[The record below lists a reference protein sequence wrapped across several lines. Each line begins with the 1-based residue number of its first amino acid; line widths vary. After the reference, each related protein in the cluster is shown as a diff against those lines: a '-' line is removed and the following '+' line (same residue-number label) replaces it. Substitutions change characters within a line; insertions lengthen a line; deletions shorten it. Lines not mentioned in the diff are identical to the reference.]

1 MNTDNKGGT
10 QRRDARV
17 LGIVRE
23 SATYFGSDLRDLVRR
38 RRRHIPQV
46 SASIK

>member
-17 LGIVRE
+17 LGTVKA
-23 SATYFGSDLRDLVRR
+23 SATYSGSGLRDLVCR

-46 SASIK
+46 SSSIK